1 MILTYNGN
9 EVIIMIDEMGL
20 EISKDM
26 YEKAIGAIVIEYIN
40 KFRPY
45 ELSQIA
51 ESEALK
57 LIAKIKTIL
66 DNDDLSDSKCFHRID
81 EIVDAFNENGIY
93 TRRHDW

>member
-1 MILTYNGN
+1 MMT
-9 EVIIMIDEMGL
+9 DEMGL

-26 YEKAIGAIVIEYIN
+26 YEKAIGTIVIEYVN

-45 ELSQIA
+45 ELSPIA

-66 DNDDLSDSKCFHRID
+66 DDDDISDAECFH
-81 EIVDAFNENGIY
+81 
-93 TRRHDW
+93 